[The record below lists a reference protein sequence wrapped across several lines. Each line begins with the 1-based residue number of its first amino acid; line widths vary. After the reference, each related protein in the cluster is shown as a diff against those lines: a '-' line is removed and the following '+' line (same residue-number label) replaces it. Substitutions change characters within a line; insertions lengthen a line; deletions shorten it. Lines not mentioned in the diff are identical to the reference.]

1 MEPIKVERELV
12 WFFAGLDPSG
22 YRQAMARSDQHED
35 EAMLGGAAVSDE
47 ERYKDCDRLKVPCP
61 ACSKQIIVDSVFMGV
76 VSTDEIITRDRS
88 DNFPSLHFT
97 SLPFPFQ
104 RILQG
109 IVKVTNPQTWILEDW
124 IYSMLA
130 KRKAFKRFLIE
141 ILVVTVWFWYLAFFW
156 VAGQQH
162 DSTLN
167 ALQ

>member
-97 SLPFPFQ
+97 SLPFPKNSARNCESYKSSNLNSGRLDLFYACKKK
-104 RILQG
+104 G
-109 IVKVTNPQTWILEDW
+109 I
-124 IYSMLA
+124 
-130 KRKAFKRFLIE
+130 
-141 ILVVTVWFWYLAFFW
+141 
-156 VAGQQH
+156 
-162 DSTLN
+162 
-167 ALQ
+167 